1 MGLRAT
7 CTMARLI
14 HSTMVIQHTITLSPI
29 ITIPITM
36 VKQAQDLV
44 ALIHHERLLTP
55 MAQETGSNAGGRT
68 VLLKIVG
75 CVDCKYWDLV

>member
-1 MGLRAT
+1 
-7 CTMARLI
+7 
-14 HSTMVIQHTITLSPI
+14 
-29 ITIPITM
+29 M